1 MLNTNRISPA
11 ERALNI
17 LQANLEEAIRIAKK
31 TNFSKYSVDKIE
43 DILDQIKTIKGQWS

>member
-1 MLNTNRISPA
+1 MLNPNRISLA
-11 ERALNI
+11 EKALNI
-17 LQANLEEAIRIAKK
+17 LQANLEEAIRIAEK